1 VGQIT
6 GPDVQSLSNMTFKNE
21 VIVVCF
27 LFFKIIKAIT
37 LFQELFIL
45 RNMKPAVKLVMY
57 KEILL

>member
-1 VGQIT
+1 
-6 GPDVQSLSNMTFKNE
+6 MTFKNE
-21 VIVVCF
+21 VIVVCI